1 MKTFIYKLILPTSS
15 KMTSNNIIGKTYH
28 AIMSPFYARIVTLK
42 EKDIKS
48 VDIDQSS
55 FPSVSKILY
64 FFSEKDLPKIILF
77 KQEGLPGQEHLI
89 GFAGN
94 FKTKKKEDIPTE
106 KHVVIPVSR
115 IPIPSLETKSQ
126 RVLFCVDFPFLFF
139 IILYFLNL
147 SPICSYLCGLAH

>member
-1 MKTFIYKLILPTSS
+1 
-15 KMTSNNIIGKTYH
+15 
-28 AIMSPFYARIVTLK
+28 MSPFYARIVTLK

-64 FFSEKDLPKIILF
+64 FFSEKTFQNYLF

-115 IPIPSLETKSQ
+115 IPIPSLERNLKEY
-126 RVLFCVDFPFLFF
+126 
-139 IILYFLNL
+139 YF
-147 SPICSYLCGLAH
+147 A